1 MFTVPIVIRLRP
13 IPTSPTSPSLQTS
26 PLVDADEASHREAI
40 GLVGLGLMGSAMA
53 ERFLA
58 RGFDVVGFDI
68 DPDCRSAF
76 LGRGGRTGDSVVQL
90 AASCRR
96 IVLSLPNSEVVQ
108 TVLEELE
115 PHLRLGQVILDTTTG
130 CPEVAVAAGHRLAG
144 HGVDYVEGTI
154 SGNSHQVRRG
164 DVLVIASGSAAG
176 IMRCD
181 DLFAC
186 FASKVHRV
194 GDWGSASKLKL
205 VSNLVLGLNRAVLAE
220 GLAFAGSLGLDP
232 EQTLAVLRDS
242 MGYSRVMDTKG
253 DKMISGDFEPQARLS
268 QHLKDV
274 CLILN
279 AAARSQARLPLS
291 EVHQRLLQQAESRG
305 FGALDNS
312 AIIRVFEQEA

>member
-1 MFTVPIVIRLRP
+1 MPL
-13 IPTSPTSPSLQTS
+13 SPCSQQTS
-26 PLVDADEASHREAI
+26 SVVPAAEDFDRAPI
-40 GLVGLGLMGSAMA
+40 GLIGLGLMGSAMA

-68 DPDCRSAF
+68 DAAC
-76 LGRGGRTGDSVVQL
+76 L
-90 AASCRR
+90 AAFVSQRGRAAAGVAELAVSCQR
-96 IVLSLPNSEVVQ
+96 IILSLPNSEIVQ
-108 TVLEELE
+108 TVLDQLE
-115 PHLRLGQVILDTTTG
+115 PHLRPGQVIMDTTTG

-144 HGVDYVEGTI
+144 HRVAYVEGTV
-154 SGNSHQVRRG
+154 SGNSSQVRRG
-164 DVLVIASGSAAG
+164 AVLVIASGTAEG
-176 IMRCD
+176 IARCD

-220 GLAFAGSLGLDP
+220 GLAFAAKLGLNP

-253 DKMISGDFEPQARLS
+253 DKMIAGDFEPQARLS

-274 CLILN
+274 RLMLES
-279 AAARSQARLPLS
+279 AARAGQRLPLS
-291 EVHQRLLQQAESRG
+291 ETHRELLELAERLDL
-305 FGALDNS
+305 GALDNS
-312 AIIRVFEQEA
+312 AILRAIEAQRLPPGSQ